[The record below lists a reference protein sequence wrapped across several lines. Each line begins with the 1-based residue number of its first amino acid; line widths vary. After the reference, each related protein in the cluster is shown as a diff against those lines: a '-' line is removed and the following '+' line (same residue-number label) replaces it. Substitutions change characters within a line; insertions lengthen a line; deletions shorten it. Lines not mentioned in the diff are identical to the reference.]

1 MDCIIIPKLG
11 RLMQQKH
18 FALLTSLWAEWAL
31 GTPANAGHG
40 RLILAWLVN
49 APVVGGLFG

>member
-1 MDCIIIPKLG
+1 
-11 RLMQQKH
+11 MQQKH